1 MRLELSEII
10 ACPSCGPPHVMVAVV
25 AEANGPRVRSGFLGC
40 PACQSRFPIEE
51 GVLRLADPQ
60 NSGDAETETEPV
72 REPVEAMD
80 ACPVDAEREAI
91 LVAAVLGLGE
101 GHGCV
106 LLGPGLAPIAPE
118 VAAIAGR
125 WEVLSLVTASR
136 FAADGPGNLSR
147 VVVNESE
154 PLPVL
159 RGRCAAAATTGD
171 APGRF
176 DGLSAGAFAA
186 ALSPLGRLAVV
197 RPGPQSEEEVRSA
210 GLRIVSVDPRV
221 VLAAREA

>member
-1 MRLELSEII
+1 M
-10 ACPSCGPPHVMVAVV
+10 
-25 AEANGPRVRSGFLGC
+25 
-40 PACQSRFPIEE
+40 
-51 GVLRLADPQ
+51 LRLADPE
-60 NSGDAETETEPV
+60 NSGAAETETEPV

-80 ACPVDAEREAI
+80 AYPADDEGEAI

-106 LLGPGLAPIAPE
+106 LLGPGLAPIASE

-125 WEVLSLVTASR
+125 WEVLSLVTDWR
-136 FAADGPGNLSR
+136 FSADGPGNLTR
-147 VVVNESE
+147 VVANDSE

-159 RGRCAAAATTGD
+159 GGRCAAAATTGD

-176 DGLSAGAFAA
+176 DGWSTRAFAA

-197 RPGPQSEEEVRSA
+197 RPGPESEEEARSA
-210 GLRIVSVDPRV
+210 GLRVVSVDPRV